1 MTPQTLIIVD
11 DAHVNRLLPCILLK
25 QAGHRVFECGSG
37 EQALRLME
45 LYHVD
50 QVLLDI
56 PLRERSGLEVCQQI
70 RQNPQYAHVKLIA
83 YTAHAQPHEVKQ
95 YLESGFDAILTKPIQ
110 ARDILGLVNDM
121 AVKPS
126 EPPGV

>member
-1 MTPQTLIIVD
+1 MNPQTLIIVD

-25 QAGHRVFECGSG
+25 QAGHRVFECGTG

-56 PLRERSGLEVCQQI
+56 ALPEHSGLEICQQI
-70 RQNPQYAHVKLIA
+70 RQIPQYAHVRLIA
-83 YTAHAQPHEVKQ
+83 YTAHAQPQEVKQ
-95 YLESGFDAILTKPIQ
+95 FLQAGFDAVLTKPIRAQ
-110 ARDILGLVNDM
+110 DILDLVN
-121 AVKPS
+121 APARA
-126 EPPGV
+126 G

>member
-1 MTPQTLIIVD
+1 MNPQTLIIVD

-25 QAGHRVFECGSG
+25 QAGHRVFECGTG

-56 PLRERSGLEVCQQI
+56 ALPDRSGLEICQQI
-70 RQNPQYAHVKLIA
+70 RHIAQYAHVKLIA
-83 YTAHAQPHEVKQ
+83 YTANTQPQEVKQ
-95 YLESGFDAILTKPIQ
+95 FLTAGFDAVLTKPIRAQ
-110 ARDILGLVNDM
+110 DILGLVSASARAD
-121 AVKPS
+121 
-126 EPPGV
+126 

>member
-1 MTPQTLIIVD
+1 MEPQTLLIVD

-50 QVLLDI
+50 QILLDI
-56 PLRERSGLEVCQQI
+56 AMPERNGLEICRQI
-70 RQNPQYAHVKLIA
+70 RDMPQYAHVRLIA
-83 YTAHAQPHEVKQ
+83 YTAHAQPHEIKHFLQ
-95 YLESGFDAILTKPIQ
+95 EGFDAVLTKPVQ
-110 ARDILGLVNDM
+110 AQDILNLVAHSAPPNT
-121 AVKPS
+121 PS
-126 EPPGV
+126 K

>member
-1 MTPQTLIIVD
+1 MEPQTLLIVD

-50 QVLLDI
+50 QILLDI
-56 PLRERSGLEVCQQI
+56 SMPHRNGMEICQHI
-70 RQNPQYAHVKLIA
+70 RALPQYAHVKIIA
-83 YTAHAQPHEVKQ
+83 YTAHAQAHEIKRFLQ
-95 YLESGFDAILTKPIQ
+95 AGFDAVLTKPIQ
-110 ARDILGLVNDM
+110 AQDILNLVAN
-121 AVKPS
+121 
-126 EPPGV
+126 PPAA

>member
-1 MTPQTLIIVD
+1 MEPQTLIIVD

-50 QVLLDI
+50 QILLDI
-56 PLRERSGLEVCQQI
+56 ALPERNGLDICRQI
-70 RQNPQYAHVKLIA
+70 RQMPQYDHVRLIA
-83 YTAHAQPHEVKQ
+83 YTAHTQPGEVKQ
-95 YLESGFDAILTKPIQ
+95 FLEQGFDAVLSKPIQ
-110 ARDILGLVNDM
+110 AQDILSLV
-121 AVKPS
+121 AT
-126 EPPGV
+126 PPAGKK

>member
-50 QVLLDI
+50 QILLDI
-56 PLRERSGLEVCQQI
+56 ALPEQSGLEICRQI
-70 RQNPQYAHVKLIA
+70 RQLPQYAHVRLIA
-83 YTAHAQPHEVKQ
+83 YTAHTQPSDVKQ
-95 YLESGFDAILTKPIQ
+95 FLDAGFDAVLTKPIQ
-110 ARDILGLVNDM
+110 AHDILSLVEHTPN
-121 AVKPS
+121 AQKK
-126 EPPGV
+126 